1 MPSPPSCRAGRPL
14 CGASLRWAHPCGA
27 PQPICIMRVRASRQ
41 CRCHQW
47 LGTPAVGDTSPLNQP
62 PGYNTHCRTD
72 ITSSLCAPTAPTGRP
87 AIGCRSSRAAQR
99 LCALMHTQA
108 PGCLL
113 ATPIAAAPPKLSTVV
128 PSPCLW
134 QAGRKE
140 RPLAAGASL
149 HFWTGPAAAACRRS
163 AAAPP
168 LLLAFRQ
175 PLAAQMARASLSC
188 ARGPAP
194 ASCFSSMYGMHQQC

>member
-1 MPSPPSCRAGRPL
+1 MPEPMPSPPSCRAGRPL

-99 LCALMHTQA
+99 KPAERS
-108 PGCLL
+108 GRWLL
-113 ATPIAAAPPKLSTVV
+113 ARHSTFGPAPPPPPAAAPLLRRLCCLPFGSRWPHKWHARASPVRAV
-128 PSPCLW
+128 PP
-134 QAGRKE
+134 Q
-140 RPLAAGASL
+140 
-149 HFWTGPAAAACRRS
+149 
-163 AAAPP
+163 
-168 LLLAFRQ
+168 LLAFRACMVCTSNASGARTAL
-175 PLAAQMARASLSC
+175 PLAAPWAC
-188 ARGPAP
+188 
-194 ASCFSSMYGMHQQC
+194 